1 MKITNQLRGTA
12 IGLLVFAVSNVF
24 SVYINGVVNDSKVV
38 NYAGIVRGATQR
50 LVKLEMAG
58 KKSDELI
65 ARLDKI
71 VAGLVKGDRELE
83 LPAATDPEFVAK
95 LGEVQNSWQSLKSTI
110 AQARVSPQ
118 SRTELLTQ
126 SEDYFDLANEAVS
139 AAEAYSQDKANRLRA
154 IQLILFALNLVI
166 LGIIWA
172 IARNIAL
179 SLQNSTSSIASS
191 SSQIASAVEEQERTI
206 ATQAASIRQM
216 SSTMDELGASSEQSA
231 EQAEASTAGANQAL
245 VVAESGTKAAQKTL
259 NEMSV
264 LKDKV
269 ADIAEQISHLSDRTH
284 QIGSI
289 SDLVA
294 ELASETNMLA
304 LNASVE
310 AARAGTHGKGFAVV
324 AGEIRRLADQS
335 KQSAD
340 KINLLVGDIQS
351 AINSTVT
358 VTDKGTK
365 TVAQGMQLTEETAKS
380 FAGVA
385 DAINNIF
392 LNNQQIS
399 LNVKQQAI
407 ATQQVVEAMNSLT
420 LAAHD
425 TAGGITQV
433 KVGTQQLNDA
443 AQNLKAMV

>member
-1 MKITNQLRGTA
+1 MKITDQLRGAA

-24 SVYINGVVNDSKVV
+24 SVYINSVANDSKVV

-95 LGEVQNSWQSLKSTI
+95 LGEVQNSWQSLKGTI

-118 SRTELLTQ
+118 SRNELLTQ

-139 AAEAYSQDKANRLRA
+139 AAEAYSQAKANRLRA

-166 LGIIWA
+166 LGVIWA

-179 SLQNSTSSIASS
+179 GLQNSTSSIASS
-191 SSQIASAVEEQERTI
+191 SNQIASAVEEQERTI

-216 SSTMDELGASSEQSA
+216 SSTMDELGASSQQSA

-245 VVAESGTKAAQKTL
+245 LVAESGTKAAQKTL

-365 TVAQGMQLTEETAKS
+365 TVAQGMQLTQETAKS

-399 LNVKQQAI
+399 LNIKQQAI

-425 TAGGITQV
+425 TAGGISQV

>member
-12 IGLLVFAVSNVF
+12 IGLLVFAVSNVV
-24 SVYINGVVNDSKVV
+24 SVYINGVANDSKVV

-71 VAGLVKGDRELE
+71 VNGLVKGDRNLE
-83 LPAATDPEFVAK
+83 LPAATDPAFIAK
-95 LGEVQNSWQSLKSTI
+95 MGEVQNSWQSLKGTI
-110 AQARVSPQ
+110 AQVRQSPQ
-118 SRTELLTQ
+118 ARGELLTQ
-126 SEDYFDLANEAVS
+126 SEDYFELANEAVF
-139 AAEAYSQDKANRLRA
+139 AAEAYSQAKIQRLRV
-154 IQLILFALNLVI
+154 IQLILFFINLII

-179 SLQNSTSSIASS
+179 SLQNSTSTIASS
-191 SSQIASAVEEQERTI
+191 STQIASAVEEQERTI

-231 EQAEASTAGANQAL
+231 QQAEASSAGANQAL
-245 VVAESGTKAAQKTL
+245 LVAESGTQSAQKTL
-259 NEMSV
+259 KEMSA

-269 ADIAEQISHLSDRTH
+269 QEIAEQIKSLSNRTN

-289 SDLVA
+289 SDLVG

-304 LNASVE
+304 LNAAVE
-310 AARAGTHGKGFAVV
+310 AARAGSHGKGFAVV

-335 KQSAD
+335 KKSAD
-340 KINLLVGDIQS
+340 KINTLVVDIQS
-351 AINSTVT
+351 AINSTVI

-365 TVAQGMQLTEETAKS
+365 TVAQGMDLTQETAKS
-380 FAGVA
+380 FTGVA

-399 LNVKQQAI
+399 LNIKQQAI
-407 ATQQVVEAMNSLT
+407 ATQQVVEAMSSLT

-425 TAGGITQV
+425 TAGGISQV
-433 KVGTQQLNDA
+433 KVGTQQLKEA

>member
-24 SVYINGVVNDSKVV
+24 SVYINGVANDSKVV

-71 VAGLVKGDRELE
+71 VNGLVKGDRTLE
-83 LPAATDPEFVAK
+83 LPTATDPEFIAK
-95 LGEVQNSWQSLKSTI
+95 MGEVQTSWQSLKGTI
-110 AQARVSPQ
+110 AQSRQSPQ
-118 SRTELLTQ
+118 ARSELLTQ
-126 SEDYFDLANEAVS
+126 SEDYFELANEAVF
-139 AAEAYSQDKANRLRA
+139 AAEAYSQAKVQRLRV
-154 IQLILFALNLVI
+154 IGLILFAINLVI

-179 SLQNSTSSIASS
+179 SLQNSTSTIASS
-191 SSQIASAVEEQERTI
+191 STQIASAVEEQERTI
-206 ATQAASIRQM
+206 ATQAVSIRQM
-216 SSTMDELGASSEQSA
+216 SSTMDELGASSQQSA
-231 EQAEASTAGANQAL
+231 EQAEASSAGANQAL
-245 VVAESGTKAAQKTL
+245 LVAESGTQSAQRTL
-259 NEMSV
+259 KEMSA

-269 ADIAEQISHLSDRTH
+269 QEIAEQIKSLSTRTN

-289 SDLVA
+289 SDLVG

-304 LNASVE
+304 LNAAVE
-310 AARAGTHGKGFAVV
+310 AARAGSHGKGFAVV

-335 KQSAD
+335 KKSAD
-340 KINLLVGDIQS
+340 KINTLVVDIQS
-351 AINSTVT
+351 AINSTVM

-365 TVAQGMQLTEETAKS
+365 TVAQGMDLTQETAKS
-380 FAGVA
+380 FTGVA

-399 LNVKQQAI
+399 LNIKQQAI
-407 ATQQVVEAMNSLT
+407 ATQQVVEAMSSLT

-425 TAGGITQV
+425 TAGGISQV
-433 KVGTQQLNDA
+433 KVGTQQLKEA